1 MWSRAPMFDE
11 VNYPW
16 TPRTVRRQPAPAT
29 EPEQEK
35 CAPPK
40 RVEDTWLLPVLKA
53 LDPFPEAQAVVRRTI
68 LRLGGYLLDDSPP

>member
-1 MWSRAPMFDE
+1 MWSRCPMFDE

-35 CAPPK
+35 CAEKRAEDSWLPK
-40 RVEDTWLLPVLKA
+40 ILKA
-53 LDPFPEAQAVVRRTI
+53 LDAFPEAQQVVRHTI
-68 LRLGGYLLDDSPP
+68 LVLCGYATNEASP